1 MTLEINAERLMES
14 LFAMAAI
21 GGTEKGGCNRQA
33 LTDLDIQGRI
43 LLGEWCAALG
53 LGLSFD
59 AVGNMFARLDGLD
72 PTLPPLVIGSHLD
85 TQPTGGKYDGVLG
98 VLAGL
103 EVLRVLHEKGIQP
116 SRSIEVAI
124 WMNEEGSRFAPAMMG
139 SGVFSEMLN
148 LDDVRAVADKDG
160 ITVGAELDRFQY
172 ALCPHPTA
180 KTIHAYLELHIEQG
194 PVLEAE
200 DKPIGVV
207 TGAQGIRWYDVTIT
221 GQEAHAGPTP
231 MSLRRDPMEV
241 VPDLVRGV
249 LKIGKIDE
257 DARAT
262 IGQLHANPSSRN
274 VIPASIDLTV
284 DLRHPD
290 EQVLEKMHK
299 QLHTLINRVK
309 KKVARVEVEIDQI
322 WHSPVVSFDDALI
335 AAIRAGTEAH
345 GLNHC
350 DIVSGAG
357 HDALMVAR
365 KVSTGMIFIPCKD
378 GISHNEIEHAEPA
391 HIAAGANVLLSA
403 TLDLLDL

>member
-1 MTLEINAERLMES
+1 MTLEINSDRLMEN
-14 LFAMAAI
+14 LFAMATI

-43 LLGEWCAALG
+43 LFGEWCAALG
-53 LGLSFD
+53 IRISFD
-59 AVGNMFARLDGLD
+59 SVGNMFARLDGSD
-72 PTLPPLVIGSHLD
+72 PTLPPIVIGSHLD

-103 EVLRVLHEKGIQP
+103 EVLRVLHENSVQP
-116 SRSIEVAI
+116 TRSVEVAV

-139 SGVFSEMLN
+139 SGVYSGMLS
-148 LDDVRAVADKDG
+148 LDEVRAVVDKDG

-172 ALCPHPTA
+172 SLCPHPTG
-180 KTIHAYLELHIEQG
+180 KEIHAYLELHIEQG

-200 DKPIGVV
+200 DKTIGVV
-207 TGAQGIRWYDVTIT
+207 TGAQGIRWYDVSLT

-231 MSLRRDPMEV
+231 MALRRDPMEV
-241 VPDLVRGV
+241 VPDIVRGI

-257 DARAT
+257 NARAT
-262 IGQLHANPSSRN
+262 IGQIHANPASRN
-274 VIPASIDLTV
+274 VIPASVDLTV

-299 QLHTLINRVK
+299 QLHTLIKRVE
-309 KKVARVEVEIDQI
+309 KKVAGVDVAIEPI
-322 WHSPVVSFDDALI
+322 WHSPVVAFDETLVTAVRTGAD
-335 AAIRAGTEAH
+335 AH
-345 GLNHC
+345 GYSHR

-365 KVSTGMIFIPCKD
+365 KVPTAVIFIPCKD
-378 GISHNEIEHAEPA
+378 GISHNEIEHAEPE

-403 TLDLLDL
+403 TLNLLDL